1 MSARPITRS
10 PPRPG
15 ALKRTVSFP
24 GPGSGRDAEA
34 GYGAVP
40 NRDETAHENFTNAT
54 CVRVAGRLLI
64 VIAVFGVLG
73 SLLPFFAVGW
83 AHKLGVPSMFVKNS
97 GGTVSAGLQ
106 MVHAVPASLGR
117 SRLGQALGD
126 VNLVGTELKP
136 CSGYDQASA
145 TGWHRDGS
153 CAWSPDDGGYHEVR
167 VVCVL
172 RTHHGSGFEPRQ

>member
-1 MSARPITRS
+1 M
-10 PPRPG
+10 
-15 ALKRTVSFP
+15 
-24 GPGSGRDAEA
+24 
-34 GYGAVP
+34 
-40 NRDETAHENFTNAT
+40 
-54 CVRVAGRLLI
+54 
-64 VIAVFGVLG
+64 AVFGVLG
-73 SLLPFFAVGW
+73 SLLPVLAVGW
-83 AHKLGVPSMFVKNS
+83 GQKLVVACMFVKSS
-97 GGTVSAGLQ
+97 GGTVSAGGEV
-106 MVHAVPASLGR
+106 VHAVRAGVGR
-117 SRLGQALGD
+117 SRLGKALGD